1 MTILKSPNEEL
12 KAMLKAA
19 VHFGHYT
26 NKWNPKM
33 KKHIYTTKDGVHVF
47 DLHDTLSG
55 LDAALDF
62 LSKKVKEG
70 KTVLLVSTKQQS
82 TPIIKKVAEE
92 TGMPYVTNKWVPGFL
107 TNFKTIKQ
115 RIKQLKDYQK
125 MFESGEVEKYSK
137 KEQTKIRKE
146 MEKLEMVLGGVQNV
160 TKEPDVIFVVD
171 TVRDNT
177 AVVEANKVGIPVVA
191 IVDTNSDPDQVNFPI
206 PGNDDAIKSITYFM
220 DRVAQ
225 ALKSK

>member
-1 MTILKSPNEEL
+1 MNATKTQNEEL

-47 DLHDTLSG
+47 NLHDTLKG
-55 LDAALDF
+55 MEEAMAF
-62 LSKKVKEG
+62 LSKAAKEG

-82 TPIIKKVAEE
+82 TPIVRKVAEE

-107 TNFKTIKQ
+107 TNFKTIKL
-115 RIKQLKDYQK
+115 RIKQLKDYK
-125 MFESGEVEKYSK
+125 RMFEDGEIEKYTK
-137 KEQTKIRKE
+137 KERTKIKKE
-146 MEKLEMVLGGVQNV
+146 MEKLELVLGGVQDI
-160 TKEPDVIFVVD
+160 TKKPDVLFVVD

-177 AVVEANKVGIPVVA
+177 AVVEANKTGVPVVA
-191 IVDTNSDPDQVNFPI
+191 IVDTNSDPDQVDFAI

-220 DRVAQ
+220 DKVSK
-225 ALKSK
+225 ALQSK